1 MVNFST
7 RFDEKTEALFFQPAK
22 LQMARAKVI
31 DTATGDLYYITS
43 KLRTGKY
50 VATVIKQGAKS
61 FTAALEVD
69 KQFLPADIVP
79 NGDNGKAL
87 VPIELPGLV
96 MAVVLAELAEK
107 FFG

>member
-7 RFDEKTEALFFQPAK
+7 RFDEQAEALFFQPAK
-22 LQMARAKVI
+22 LQTARAKVI
-31 DTATGDLYYITS
+31 DTTTGNLYYVTG
-43 KLRTGKY
+43 KLRTGEY

-61 FTAALEVD
+61 FTAATEVD

-79 NGDNGKAL
+79 NGENGKAL
-87 VPIELPGLV
+87 VPIEAPGVV